1 MSQAATGAWDI
12 STLTDR
18 NRPATMTTAARTH
31 HRPPCRGTVDGG
43 AIRIFEGAS
52 CLSRTRSLPLSR
64 SSGRHLARPGPP
76 LPTGKAGSGTTETD
90 RQHRRPTSIP
100 DPPRSAPAK
109 DFHALPAGSGR
120 RATRAHTVGTRTG
133 RAHQVST
140 DATSPGS
147 DSRKRRRNSLC
158 VLTRRPSSPQ
168 WRRRLRPVSS
178 SRFEGGF
185 ELPLTMA
192 CSGGVR
198 ISRKHERQIV
208 PSAERT
214 PALKPIRP
222 SSKSAIVESP
232 VFRPQRRSKR

>member
-1 MSQAATGAWDI
+1 
-12 STLTDR
+12 
-18 NRPATMTTAARTH
+18 MTTAARTH

-64 SSGRHLARPGPP
+64 SSSRTPCSP
-76 LPTGKAGSGTTETD
+76 
-90 RQHRRPTSIP
+90 RPTTADWQGRLRDNRNGPATPATHIHPPIP
-100 DPPRSAPAK
+100 RVQPPRRTSMPSRPAPVAV
-109 DFHALPAGSGR
+109 PP
-120 RATRAHTVGTRTG
+120 RAHTVGTRTG

-158 VLTRRPSSPQ
+158 VLTRRAASPQ

-192 CSGGVR
+192 RSGGGAYQPKAR
-198 ISRKHERQIV
+198 ETDRSIG
-208 PSAERT
+208 RT
-214 PALKPIRP
+214 NTALKPIRP

-232 VFRPQRRSKR
+232 VFRPQRRSKRWHHRGKPPPRWSPCTCP